1 MNYSCPPMTQT
12 VLDKLLSDAGFSNH
26 DLVAASSAQ
35 LSHKN
40 VQKARTGTR
49 PVTRNVARTIVDAAN
64 ALLQP
69 EAPLKLPDIFP
80 GASFL
85 KPER

>member
-1 MNYSCPPMTQT
+1 MTQT

-26 DLVAASSAQ
+26 DLVAASSTQ

-49 PVTRNVARTIVDAAN
+49 PVTHNVARTIVDAAN
-64 ALLQP
+64 ALLHP
-69 EAPLKLPDIFP
+69 EVPLRLPDIFP

-85 KPER
+85 KRDR